1 MEFVSESNTEPNT
14 WSYSE
19 SQLQM
24 PNQSIDSTEQST
36 DPRKSDDPLSAS
48 AFQPIKYGSQINYII
63 KEKEQVSDDYGCEV
77 R

>member
-1 MEFVSESNTEPNT
+1 
-14 WSYSE
+14 
-19 SQLQM
+19 M

-36 DPRKSDDPLSAS
+36 DPMKSDDPLSAS